1 MARLKN
7 QKPNKTRN
15 KTMHRRVWSEIKYCK
30 TKKKSINLAFYIQQN
45 CFSKT
50 KTEKKKKMKTDF
62 LTQAKTEAIH
72 YPYIQLSKK
81 KLRKEV
87 LQAEGK
93 TYIGQNLGST

>member
-1 MARLKN
+1 
-7 QKPNKTRN
+7 
-15 KTMHRRVWSEIKYCK
+15 
-30 TKKKSINLAFYIQQN
+30 
-45 CFSKT
+45 
-50 KTEKKKKMKTDF
+50 MKTDF